1 MAGFAIDIG
10 DEGAAFEKGVNMPSA
25 SSGAAVAAGLSAIGS
40 GVFKT
45 LDAMDAAKRASA
57 PTESQVN
64 RSAFAALSKAIDD
77 AKGAKPL
84 QARAVVNSAIAE
96 YNNLGFDIGEAEAR
110 MIKQRTGIDVDFINF
125 NPQQEAINNTIE
137 KISANPAYLYNARAT
152 LETAGKPYTDNDVL
166 ALAMSDVQRNE
177 AAALYLVNAKNITR
191 QEFLETYVP
200 NANQTLENLRGQ
212 ALAGLDIEMGGGNI
226 TPETV
231 VKLRTQFDIAKA
243 QLTKPPLVPAE
254 DWQVVQSQID
264 TLSDLLTSLESY
276 DDRTLAAMK
285 ADIVNH
291 NSEVLMKLAKEKIKD
306 PILSN
311 ALLSDKFDPTGIVVD
326 KYPELRK
333 LLSELEGSDIVYTPL
348 DTLNVDTPEAAEVTT
363 EELPPVEPI
372 TSNLHDPEQVELAEE
387 RSNRKR
393 KGSIE
398 IAVSTRINS
407 VTPEMMNQPEHRDN
421 FLAGVGLA
429 TVNVA
434 TSGKLIDPETMYLVY
449 NDDTYTKLKIIDGLD
464 PEAAK
469 LARNR
474 LIDGLKAQANVYSTA
489 ASGTLQNSYFD
500 ITGAGKIEFNLE
512 RRTMQGAFRM
522 GETARDLATGLAS
535 KHYNGNI
542 TAMIADR
549 GRRLTTFER
558 SNLEKEGFNI
568 TSEFQAYREIKKL
581 SDGMKLYSDNLRKLG
596 VDTAAIDSMMIQ
608 EVEAPE
614 RTSLGT
620 LKNPWQIVWSDKTD
634 SDEKLFASID
644 KGEYYTDINGDVRI
658 KN

>member
-57 PTESQVN
+57 PTESEVN
-64 RSAFAALSKAIDD
+64 RSAFASLSKAIDD

-137 KISANPAYLYNARAT
+137 KISDNPAYLYNARAT

-231 VKLRTQFDIAKA
+231 VNLRTQFDVVKA
-243 QLTKPPLVPAE
+243 QLTKPPLIPAE

-264 TLSDLLTSLESY
+264 TLGDLLTSLESY

-285 ADIVNH
+285 ADIINH

-333 LLSELEGSDIVYTPL
+333 LLSELEGSDIVYTEL
-348 DTLNVDTPEAAEVTT
+348 DTFNVDTPEAGEVTT
-363 EELPPVEPI
+363 EELPTVEPI
-372 TSNLHDPEQVELAEE
+372 TSNLHDPEQVDLAEE
-387 RSNRKR
+387 RSN
-393 KGSIE
+393 
-398 IAVSTRINS
+398 
-407 VTPEMMNQPEHRDN
+407 
-421 FLAGVGLA
+421 
-429 TVNVA
+429 
-434 TSGKLIDPETMYLVY
+434 
-449 NDDTYTKLKIIDGLD
+449 
-464 PEAAK
+464 
-469 LARNR
+469 
-474 LIDGLKAQANVYSTA
+474 
-489 ASGTLQNSYFD
+489 
-500 ITGAGKIEFNLE
+500 
-512 RRTMQGAFRM
+512 
-522 GETARDLATGLAS
+522 
-535 KHYNGNI
+535 
-542 TAMIADR
+542 
-549 GRRLTTFER
+549 
-558 SNLEKEGFNI
+558 
-568 TSEFQAYREIKKL
+568 KK
-581 SDGMKLYSDNLRKLG
+581 
-596 VDTAAIDSMMIQ
+596 
-608 EVEAPE
+608 
-614 RTSLGT
+614 
-620 LKNPWQIVWSDKTD
+620 
-634 SDEKLFASID
+634 
-644 KGEYYTDINGDVRI
+644 
-658 KN
+658 